1 MMQTPISRF
10 TPRREKQASRFI
22 VILIISVIL
31 TNVLAIIYAVS
42 TLYSSRGESVL
53 AAETRSRTIARA
65 LDQTITSN
73 VNKIDIALQILT
85 HETEAQLTQGALKP
99 DILVQN
105 LRHLQLMLPESA
117 GGRVFDASG
126 RLIAAIGTPANP
138 QLNISQRSY
147 FLEPKAVSD
156 DRLYISRPIFSLF
169 SHQWAVLFSRRYNDN
184 KGNFAGVVI
193 VPVKIDYFSQLMQ
206 HFDLDSS
213 DSTMLRYS
221 DLSLIASYPPRLE
234 NVKSD
239 GGSLDVSLD
248 LQKIASSG
256 VMESVF
262 DSITPSDQVKRINT
276 FHRVNNA
283 PFIIIADVAEK
294 DFLQPWYRQVWQTVS
309 FLSLFLLL
317 SLFLVGL
324 VVHYWRKQLYALTS
338 LSDSLD
344 QLDSAQAVGRLGTY
358 TYDFSQDQGMGSAS
372 LYAII
377 GLTPGSNLSI
387 VMLQDII
394 YPEDQNEVRLRFGR
408 ALQARESDFSIEYR
422 IIRKT
427 DGELCWVADLAKIE
441 YSPDGT
447 MLRMTGVIQDVGERK
462 RAEERLRLTQEVFL
476 HTSEGIYVT
485 DSQGRFLE
493 INPAFTQIS
502 GYRLEDVADKTPRI
516 LDPGLYPETF
526 LQQRW
531 QQLLQTGHWEGEQ
544 LCCRKD
550 GSRYTQ
556 YSRISSV
563 RDSQGNIS
571 RFICMASNITE
582 LREMQSRIEYLAYFD
597 KLTELPNRASFI
609 DNLQQAVNTLNP
621 ENESLGVC
629 YLDLDEF
636 KQVNDEWGHQA
647 GDDILRQVARRLT
660 ECAKED
666 DLVARI
672 GGDDFVLLLMHL
684 HDEHALQDAITRLHN
699 AFIDPFVV
707 EQLSAKLTISI
718 GATLYP
724 RDGGDTPEAL
734 IRNAN
739 QAMYIAK
746 LNGKNRSHLFDIVNE
761 RHIRE
766 NHTLLAR
773 VLKAYEQNEF
783 QLYYQPK
790 VNMHTGEVIGAEALI
805 RWIHPQQGMIPPDV
819 FLPLVENTEFSVVL
833 GEWVTRQALQQMGA
847 WAAEGLVLPVSIN
860 ISGYHLQQADFVR
873 RLAQI
878 LSEYPQVPADW
889 LELEILETTAMED
902 LDRIAHL
909 LDDCMKLGVH
919 FALDDFGT
927 GYSSLTYLRRLP
939 TQTMK
944 IDRSFVIDM
953 LSNSMDHALVAGI
966 VGLGKSLDREVIAEG
981 VESLE
986 HGIPLLRM
994 GCYLAQGY
1002 GIARPM
1008 SADKVQEWVAQWQ
1021 MPAIWQNY

>member
-1 MMQTPISRF
+1 MIQTSASNF
-10 TPRREKQASRFI
+10 TPKRQKQAGRFI
-22 VILIISVIL
+22 IILIISVIL
-31 TNVLAIIYAVS
+31 TNVLAIIYAGS
-42 TLYSSRGESVL
+42 TLYSSRGESIL
-53 AAETRSRTIARA
+53 AAQTRSRTIARA

-85 HETEAQLTQGALKP
+85 RETEARLAQGTLQPNILIQELK
-99 DILVQN
+99 
-105 LRHLQLMLPESA
+105 HLQLMLPESA
-117 GGRVFDASG
+117 GGRIIDASG
-126 RLIAAIGTPANP
+126 HLVAAIGTPANP
-138 QLNISQRSY
+138 QLDISQRSY
-147 FLEPKAVSD
+147 FLEPKSD
-156 DRLYISRPIFSLF
+156 ADNKLHISRPIFSLF

-184 KGNFAGVVI
+184 QGNFAGVVL

-206 HFDLDSS
+206 HFDLSSS
-213 DSTMLRYS
+213 DSTTLRYS
-221 DLSLIASYPPRLE
+221 DLSLIARYPPRLE
-234 NVKSD
+234 NVKPD
-239 GGSLDVSLD
+239 GGSLDVAAD
-248 LQKIASSG
+248 LQQIAASG

-283 PFIIIADVAEK
+283 PFIIIADVAERE
-294 DFLQPWYRQVWQTVS
+294 FLQPWYRQLWQTVG
-309 FLSLFLLL
+309 FLVLFLLL
-317 SLFLVGL
+317 SLFLVG
-324 VVHYWRKQLYALTS
+324 VVFHYWRKQLHAMYS

-344 QLDSAQAVGRLGTY
+344 QLDSAQAVGHLGTY
-358 TYDFSQDQGMGSAS
+358 NYDFIQDKGIGSAS

-377 GLTPGSNLSI
+377 GLPPGTNLSI

-394 YPEDQNEVRLRFGR
+394 YPEDQHGVRLRLGR
-408 ALQARESDFSIEYR
+408 ALQARESNFSIEYR
-422 IIRKT
+422 IVRKT
-427 DGELCWVADLAKIE
+427 DGLVCWVADLAKIE
-441 YSPDGT
+441 YTAEGT
-447 MLRMTGVIQDVGERK
+447 MLRMSGVIQDVGERK
-462 RAEERLRLTQEVFL
+462 LAEERLRLTQEVFL

-502 GYRLEDVADKTPRI
+502 GYRLEDVTDKTPRI

-550 GSRYTQ
+550 GSHYTQ

-571 RFICMASNITE
+571 RFICMASDITE

-597 KLTELPNRASFI
+597 KLTELPNRTSFI
-609 DNLQQAVNTLNP
+609 DNLQQAIINLKP
-621 ENESLGVC
+621 DIESLGVC
-629 YLDLDEF
+629 YLDLDGF
-636 KQVNDEWGHQA
+636 KQVNDEWGHHA
-647 GDDILRQVARRLT
+647 GDDILRQVAQRLT

-684 HDEHALQDAITRLHN
+684 HDEHALQEAITKLHN
-699 AFIDPFVV
+699 AFTDPFVV

-746 LNGKNRSHLFDIVNE
+746 LNGKNRSHMFDIVNE

-766 NHTLLAR
+766 NHTLLTR

-819 FLPLVENTEFSVVL
+819 FLPLVENTEFSVTL
-833 GEWVTRQALQQMGA
+833 GEWVMRQALEQMGKWSTA
-847 WAAEGLVLPVSIN
+847 GLVLPVSIN

-873 RLAQI
+873 RLAKV
-878 LSEYPQVPADW
+878 LNEFPQVPSDW

-902 LDRIAHL
+902 LDRIAQL

-1021 MPAIWQNY
+1021 MPAIWRNY